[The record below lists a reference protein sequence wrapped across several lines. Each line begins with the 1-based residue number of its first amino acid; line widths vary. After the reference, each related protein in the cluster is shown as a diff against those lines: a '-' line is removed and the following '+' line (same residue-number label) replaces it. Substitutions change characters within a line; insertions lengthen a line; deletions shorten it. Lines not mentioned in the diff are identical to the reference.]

1 VKAVILS
8 WLKKNA
14 VAILLKVSGE
24 LVAFILNLVS
34 RARKQKET
42 DFSKKVRVVK
52 LRNELS
58 HLYVKKEALDKKK
71 DAKVESIKDVED
83 KIQEVER
90 EEKKAKLELEGLD
103 NEEVARRLSS
113 LGF

>member
-1 VKAVILS
+1 MKTVILS

-14 VAILLKVSGE
+14 IAILLKVSGE
-24 LVAFILNLVS
+24 LVAFILNLIS
-34 RARKQKET
+34 RAKKQKET

-71 DAKVESIKDVED
+71 DAKAESIK
-83 KIQEVER
+83 EVEEKIR
-90 EEKKAKLELEGLD
+90 EVEKNETKAKLELEGLD